1 MSPQRPFR
9 PCRLPHLAAALGLA
23 GLAAGVIAAEA
34 QTAEPE
40 RKIRNVTPQDIP
52 VIILPPRNDPKDGG
66 KTAVPTEPIS
76 GERMIATVSEE
87 GALYADGKRL
97 RLSGIA
103 AVPAGALCE
112 SAVGGRWACGLRAY
126 VALRN
131 FVHNKEIRCEILAER
146 ADGAFARC
154 HRERMNLSLW
164 LLSEGWAL
172 YDSTTPDEALFKAGE
187 DARKSGRGIWANG
200 SHPLAANK

>member
-1 MSPQRPFR
+1 MSPQQPSRPFR
-9 PCRLPHLAAALGLA
+9 FALLIALGL
-23 GLAAGVIAAEA
+23 GWLAAGAMPAGA

-40 RKIRNVTPQDIP
+40 RKVRNVTPQNIP

-66 KTAVPTEPIS
+66 NTAVHALPVP
-76 GERMIATVSEE
+76 GERMIAKVSDD

-97 RLSGIA
+97 TPAGIVS
-103 AVPAGALCE
+103 VPANTLCE
-112 SAVGGRWACGLRAY
+112 SPTDGKWACGTRAY

-131 FVHNKEIRCEILAER
+131 FIHNKEIRCEILAER
-146 ADGAFARC
+146 TGAALARC

-172 YDSTTPDEALFKAGE
+172 YDSSTPDEALFKAAE
-187 DARKSGRGIWANG
+187 DARKRGRGIWANG